1 MTTTNDLVNNA
12 NNNIHKTNSL
22 LPSMIPSGIGFFGS
36 PYNPADAMLTPS
48 QIGVKVGDSMDD
60 VMAGIKG
67 VGFYADQIGFGAP
80 STKLTEK
87 MRIKPLGI
95 NYFIKTGSKCSNGA
109 DMWYYMKGIPDGN
122 ALGEKMKRVMAEMNM
137 PELKGLAPGM
147 IEDAKNALNPAPL
160 MGALFGSGYPKCKQ
174 VELMVGDA
182 YGEIEDGAT
191 GEKWLADN
199 IGLTYKGNGYVQKK
213 WIQDTTSDGTSI
225 NLTREQWES
234 TPKSYNPDG
243 TIIKPKVTDGFEN
256 MITHPSII
264 ILLGIICLFG
274 LGIIRH

>member
-1 MTTTNDLVNNA
+1 MTTTNDLVNKT
-12 NNNIHKTNSL
+12 NNSVPKSNSL

-48 QIGVKVGDSMDD
+48 QIGVRVGDSMSD
-60 VMAGIKG
+60 VIAGIKG

-80 STKLTEK
+80 STKLTK
-87 MRIKPLGI
+87 GMPIKPLGI
-95 NYFIKTGSKCSNGA
+95 NYFMKTGSKCSNGA
-109 DMWYYMKGIPDGN
+109 DMWYYMRGIPDGN

-137 PELKGLAPGM
+137 PPLRGLAPGM

-182 YGEIEDGAT
+182 YGIIKDPDT
-191 GEKWLADN
+191 GEKWLSDD
-199 IGLTYKGNGYVQKK
+199 IGIRYTNGGYVQKK
-213 WIQDTTSDGTSI
+213 WIQDTSSNGAPI

-234 TPKSYNPDG
+234 EPKGYNPDG
-243 TIIKPKVTDGFEN
+243 TVKKVKEKFED
-256 MITHPSII
+256 ITQTSII
-264 ILLGIICLFG
+264 VIIGIVCLLG
-274 LGIIRH
+274 LGCIKH